1 MQHWLDLVGTAYAQ
15 APAAA
20 AGKSP
25 STLEML
31 VLPIG
36 FLAIMYLFVIRPQS
50 KRQKEHSS
58 LLTNL
63 KAGDEIVTSGGIIGK
78 VRSVAEAFV
87 TLEVSNNATIKVLKT
102 AITSLAATKLAP
114 APTKEPAKT

>member
-1 MQHWLDLVGTAYAQ
+1 MHWLDLVGTAYAQ

-20 AGKSP
+20 PKGP

-31 VLPIG
+31 VMPIG

-58 LLTNL
+58 LLSNL

-87 TLEVSNNATIKVLKT
+87 TIEISNNATVKVLKS

-114 APTKEPAKT
+114 TPAKEPAKT